1 MCAIGEY
8 TYVKHF
14 SIIRSSWN
22 LASFPMPG
30 AFPKTRKRGCVAAV
44 RMRMYEYK
52 RSIFLAVLH
61 SNMSANEGHGTGGQV
76 QARDWRPRTS
86 AVFESEDGFPDV
98 QNGAHLQKPV
108 PQPRQVRRMDQ
119 MPQQQP
125 IPVVQLAPATQRPA
139 PDATM
144 YAPPPGPAVQQPVQ
158 PTPVLQHMP
167 PPYSITHGAGIQ
179 PQWHATHPVQP
190 QSAAA
195 PAVVKEKAANK
206 KTGIYKMKWKVNSR
220 FCTMWRGVLEIIAR
234 SGAIV
239 SL

>member
-1 MCAIGEY
+1 M
-8 TYVKHF
+8 
-14 SIIRSSWN
+14 
-22 LASFPMPG
+22 
-30 AFPKTRKRGCVAAV
+30 
-44 RMRMYEYK
+44 
-52 RSIFLAVLH
+52 
-61 SNMSANEGHGTGGQV
+61 

-86 AVFESEDGFPDV
+86 AILETESDV
-98 QNGAHLQKPV
+98 IDPVRSGLQHQKPV
-108 PQPRQVRRMDQ
+108 PQPRQIRKMNHQEQ

-167 PPYSITHGAGIQ
+167 PPYPISQGAGIQ

-190 QSAAA
+190 QSAAG
-195 PAVVKEKAANK
+195 PAIVTEKASNK
-206 KTGIYKMKWKVNSR
+206 NTGIYKMKWKVNSR
-220 FCTMWRGVLEIIAR
+220 FCTIWRGTLEIIAR